1 MLPIDVWAWDDKY
14 KKNLSQNIVDRYV
27 RRCIACLVS
36 FKVKRYSAALPLE
49 TDNKEVN
56 LSNFKIEQ
64 YKGLNWDVRIHMH
77 AERNKDTSLNQ
88 LGY

>member
-1 MLPIDVWAWDDKY
+1 MSGSLQSEKI
-14 KKNLSQNIVDRYV
+14 
-27 RRCIACLVS
+27 
-36 FKVKRYSAALPLE
+36 SAAPPLE

-64 YKGLNWDVRIHMH
+64 YKGLNWDVRIHVC

>member
-27 RRCIACLVS
+27 RRCIACLVA
-36 FKVKRYSAALPLE
+36 FKVKRYSAAPPLE

-56 LSNFKIEQ
+56 LSKLQDRAIQ
-64 YKGLNWDVRIHMH
+64 RSK
-77 AERNKDTSLNQ
+77 
-88 LGY
+88 LGCTYTRACRKK